1 MKTCKLLA
9 FGLFLLLAGSVQG
22 QVSINVHLG
31 TPPQWGPAGH
41 SEARYYYLPDV
52 ESYYDV
58 QASRFIY
65 FNGRT
70 WVHRTSLPARYRN
83 YDLYSGYKVVMTDY
97 RGNRPYSYFRTHK
110 MKYARGYRG
119 HEQRNIG
126 DRPGRGNNGD
136 NNRFENNS
144 SRNDRNKEYKK
155 ENKREEKENR
165 GNGRG
170 NDDKHGRK

>member
-1 MKTCKLLA
+1 MKTFKLLA

-41 SEARYYYLPDV
+41 SEVRYYYLPDV

-83 YDLYSGYKVVMTDY
+83 YDLYNGYKVVMTDY
-97 RGNRPYSYFRTHK
+97 RGNRPYSYFRSHK

-119 HEQRNIG
+119 QEQHNIG
-126 DRPGRGNNGD
+126 VRPGRGNNGH
-136 NNRFENNS
+136 FENNS
-144 SRNDRNKEYKK
+144 SRNDNNHGNKKY
-155 ENKREEKENR
+155 NKRNEKGNR
-165 GNGRG
+165 GNGHG
-170 NDDKHGRK
+170 NNDKHGRN

>member
-1 MKTCKLLA
+1 MKTFKLLA

-41 SEARYYYLPDV
+41 SEVRYYYLPDV

-83 YDLYSGYKVVMTDY
+83 YDLYNGYKVVMTDY
-97 RGNRPYSYFRTHK
+97 RGNRPYSYFRSHK

-119 HEQRNIG
+119 HEQHNIG
-126 DRPGRGNNGD
+126 VRPG
-136 NNRFENNS
+136 NRNHNSNQGYQKNS
-144 SRNDRNKEYKK
+144 SRNDNNHGNKND
-155 ENKREEKENR
+155 NKRNEKGNR
-165 GNGRG
+165 GNGHG
-170 NDDKHGRK
+170 NNDKHGRN

>member
-1 MKTCKLLA
+1 MKTFKLFA
-9 FGLFLLLAGSVQG
+9 FGLFLLLAGSAQG

-31 TPPQWGPAGH
+31 TPPQWGPSGH

-83 YDLYSGYKVVMTDY
+83 YDLYNGYKVVMTDY
-97 RGNRPYSYFRTHK
+97 RGNRPYSYFRSHK

-119 HEQRNIG
+119 HEQHNIG
-126 DRPGRGNNGD
+126 VRPGRGNNGH
-136 NNRFENNS
+136 FENNS
-144 SRNDRNKEYKK
+144 SRNDNNHGNKND
-155 ENKREEKENR
+155 NKRNEKGNR
-165 GNGRG
+165 GHN
-170 NDDKHGRK
+170 DKHGRN

>member
-1 MKTCKLLA
+1 MKTFKLLA

-65 FNGRT
+65 FDGRT
-70 WVHRTSLPARYRN
+70 WVHRTSLPGRYRN
-83 YDLYSGYKVVMTDY
+83 YDLYNGYKVVMTDY
-97 RGNRPYSYFRTHK
+97 RGNRPYSYFRSHK

-119 HEQRNIG
+119 QEQHSIG
-126 DRPGRGNNGD
+126 VRPGRGNNGH
-136 NNRFENNS
+136 FENNS
-144 SRNDRNKEYKK
+144 SRNDNNHGNKKD
-155 ENKREEKENR
+155 NKRNEKGNR
-165 GNGRG
+165 GN
-170 NDDKHGRK
+170 NDKHGRN